1 MSVWS
6 RIDAEPSEDVKEL
19 KCQALYGVS
28 YETARREH
36 RFDMFADMVEAGDIL
51 IRNVSADLYG
61 QRNRGCRLIVEFEDL
76 YMSAADREG
85 LVVSVS
91 GGIGTSVSYSMTSAG
106 WQSASPGYFMLPP
119 SFQNNVIR
127 GTMTFD
133 AMDATKRLLDCFD
146 EYGVELSEFIKSAV
160 KDVRPK
166 DFRKWY
172 PVKRR
177 K

>member
-6 RIDAEPSEDVKEL
+6 SIDAEPSEDVKEL
-19 KCQALYGVS
+19 KCQTLYGVS
-28 YETARREH
+28 YETARHEH
-36 RFDMFADMVEAGDIL
+36 RFDVFADMVEARSIR
-51 IRNVSADLYG
+51 IRNVSANLYG
-61 QRNRGCRLIVEFEDL
+61 QKNRDCRFIVEFEVF
-76 YMSAADREG
+76 YMSAAERES

-91 GGIGTSVSYSMTSAG
+91 GGIGTSVSYSMSSDV
-106 WQSASPGYFMLPP
+106 WQSFSPGCFMLLP
-119 SFQNNVIR
+119 SFQNNAIM

-146 EYGVELSEFIKSAV
+146 EYNVEFSEFVKSAV
-160 KDVRPK
+160 KSVRPE